1 MWPQKEHSKCRVLL
15 AEQTTW
21 SDVLWFVTLCV
32 FKLELQGFYPCCD
45 VWIGSW
51 IYLCCTFCFVFVLY
65 SILWCWVHRLLGSMA
80 WCSSIFSCVCVKIQ
94 HLNLLEVGG
103 QTFTLSPHFCFSVI
117 NYIWIIVSECCR
129 QPDQIR
135 LFFAEKK
142 NKNITVKS
150 RERTRRSEKEIDKEI
165 DREWKRGQNGS
176 KVVELD
182 ELYCDWTVLLYIK
195 VNMNQNMLLLCFQK
209 TWNTHMD
216 KFFMVFIFVVVFG
229 YDKRV
234 SK

>member
-1 MWPQKEHSKCRVLL
+1 MSGFISWTNNLKWRSVIC
-15 AEQTTW
+15 
-21 SDVLWFVTLCV
+21 DTLCFQAWTTRFLPLLWCLDWV
-32 FKLELQGFYPCCD
+32 LD
-45 VWIGSW
+45 I
-51 IYLCCTFCFVFVLY
+51 FVLY
-65 SILWCWVHRLLGSMA
+65 ILFCFCSLLNLVVL
-80 WCSSIFSCVCVKIQ
+80 SSSSFRINGLMQLNFFVCVKIQ

-150 RERTRRSEKEIDKEI
+150 RERTRRSEREIDKEI